1 MELKEFIENFAA
13 QFEETESNEI
23 TAITIFKDL
32 DEWSSLTA
40 LSVIAMADEEY
51 EVVLTGDDIRNSTTV
66 NDLFELVL
74 VTGASSG
81 IGRSVSIECSKMG
94 AVMYIT
100 ARNEQRLNE
109 TLSMMQG
116 QGHKMIVADLCDE
129 DSIIAL
135 VAGLPKLDG
144 VVHNAG
150 VGDRTLCKMVKE
162 SDINRVMS
170 ANFEGPVLLQKYL
183 QKQKKINKEASIVF
197 IASRAPFAPTIGN
210 ALYSASKGA
219 IIGYS
224 KVLGLELASQK
235 IRVNCICPAM
245 VWTELVEKD
254 AEMTGV
260 DHNVAQLSYP
270 LKRYGKPE
278 DIAYLSIYLL
288 SDASSWMTGSSID
301 ITGGTNSL

>member
-1 MELKEFIENFAA
+1 MGYNPFTLAGK
-13 QFEETESNEI
+13 
-23 TAITIFKDL
+23 TI
-32 DEWSSLTA
+32 
-40 LSVIAMADEEY
+40 
-51 EVVLTGDDIRNSTTV
+51 
-66 NDLFELVL
+66 L

-183 QKQKKINKEASIVF
+183 QNKRRLIRKPQLFLLLHVRHLLLLLVTLCILPLKVRSLVIQKSWDWNWHRKKYELIVF
-197 IASRAPFAPTIGN
+197 VRRW
-210 ALYSASKGA
+210 Y
-219 IIGYS
+219 
-224 KVLGLELASQK
+224 GL
-235 IRVNCICPAM
+235 N
-245 VWTELVEKD
+245 
-254 AEMTGV
+254 
-260 DHNVAQLSYP
+260 
-270 LKRYGKPE
+270 
-278 DIAYLSIYLL
+278 
-288 SDASSWMTGSSID
+288 
-301 ITGGTNSL
+301 